1 MTTPRPESEP
11 ERLKREG
18 EASDGLLGLLRQSG
32 EGGRNRRAA
41 VLVAADDLAVRLGQ
55 LLVRRSIENG
65 SEHLTEAP
73 GADRVRRQ
81 FAAYEVEYSGIGHYS
96 GDLEYDRRLLHRA
109 WEAYPDT
116 AWGQRA
122 FLMLQRLSCSLPEFG
137 CEAPNCFREVIRQ
150 GGDLLR
156 RFPETPFRK
165 EQIYH
170 LALAYETWW
179 SLSQAEPGD
188 VTTEGAQV
196 DKESAG
202 RARRRSIDFYEEL
215 LRIAPDSPE
224 AQAGQ
229 LRLPT
234 LKLGLDTGERT
245 FYCISC

>member
-1 MTTPRPESEP
+1 
-11 ERLKREG
+11 
-18 EASDGLLGLLRQSG
+18 
-32 EGGRNRRAA
+32 
-41 VLVAADDLAVRLGQ
+41 
-55 LLVRRSIENG
+55 
-65 SEHLTEAP
+65 
-73 GADRVRRQ
+73 
-81 FAAYEVEYSGIGHYS
+81 
-96 GDLEYDRRLLHRA
+96 
-109 WEAYPDT
+109 
-116 AWGQRA
+116 
-122 FLMLQRLSCSLPEFG
+122 
-137 CEAPNCFREVIRQ
+137 VIRQ
-150 GGDLLR
+150 GEDLLR

-165 EQIYH
+165 EQVYH

-202 RARRRSIDFYEEL
+202 RARRRSIDFYQEL